1 MEKHHS
7 KWHTYVPQP
16 SLQCYF
22 QYSRYRSKKKSI
34 DRLNLQ
40 EMWYIYTMAYYSD
53 IKNHPWNYKIMP
65 IFPTRMDLQRSYTK
79 WSQQQW
85 IADDVLSRKKKIQG
99 KQITAWKETLRF
111 KHKEFQNKEK
121 EKDQGWIRRS
131 VLTYR
136 QKSVVVI
143 DNLERLSPSFF
154 PST

>member
-40 EMWYIYTMAYYSD
+40 EMWYIYTMGYYSD

-65 IFPTRMDLQRSYTK
+65 IFPTRMDLQRSYAK

-111 KHKEFQNKEK
+111 KHKGISDLDNP
-121 EKDQGWIRRS
+121 QG
-131 VLTYR
+131 LT
-136 QKSVVVI
+136 
-143 DNLERLSPSFF
+143 PSFF
-154 PST
+154 PLPSCHAHIHRNIFLQIYKEICYL